1 MTNLWVGI
9 GRLVAKP
16 ELRYTSSNIANTRF
30 TIAVDRPYQS
40 DGQRGVDFINVVAW
54 RKSAENICDYLDKGS
69 QIAIEGRIE
78 TGTYTDSDGNNRK
91 TFEVIASNVQFL
103 SHKKGNELEKEEQPL
118 SNPYEEFGNEIDI
131 SNIELDDDDIA
142 F

>member
-1 MTNLWVGI
+1 MNCVNLI

-30 TIAVDRPYQS
+30 TIAVDRPFQS

-69 QIAIEGRIE
+69 QIAIEGRIQ
-78 TGTYTDSDGNNRK
+78 TGSYTDTDGNNRK
-91 TFEVIASNVQFL
+91 TFEVMAQNVQFL
-103 SHKKGNELEKEEQPL
+103 GSKRASEDSSEE
-118 SNPYEEFGNEIDI
+118 NVTDPYQEMSDEIDI
-131 SNIELDDDDIA
+131 DNNFLD
-142 F
+142 